1 MMIKSD
7 NVEYKFNKMNKLI
20 DADELLSHTK
30 EFVTKNSDGS
40 TCTTS
45 YIDPVFVLEAEDKS
59 QKIPKNLSDFIEVHR
74 AEKSFYLN
82 VNRIEYL
89 FRLDNSIFK
98 TRIKMSGGY
107 VIDVDESVVEIMEF
121 ICFR

>member
-1 MMIKSD
+1 MMIRSD
-7 NVEYKFNKMNKLI
+7 NVEYKFDKMGKLI

-45 YIDPVFVLEAEDKS
+45 YIDPVFVLEAEDKTP
-59 QKIPKNLSDFIEVHR
+59 KIPKNLSDFIEVHR
-74 AEKSFYLN
+74 TKKSFYLN
-82 VNRIEYL
+82 VNRIEYI

-98 TRIKMSGGY
+98 TRIKLSGGNT
-107 VIDVDESVVEIMEF
+107 VDVDESVVEIIGMV
-121 ICFR
+121 